1 MIQLVRIDD
10 RLLHGQVAYSWKAAL
25 SYEAIVI
32 ANDNASADPIRKSAL
47 QLAKPDGVRIAIR
60 SVDDAITLLKNE
72 KIKALKVFVIVDNPQ
87 DALRIY
93 KGIDETPDL
102 NIGGVQSQDGRI
114 ELTQAV
120 YFNESELEALDE
132 IAERKINVSVKLV
145 PSDSPQDY
153 LNLRKK

>member
-32 ANDNASADPIRKSAL
+32 ANDNAAADPIRKSAL

>member
-32 ANDNASADPIRKSAL
+32 ANDNAAADPIRKSAL

-102 NIGGVQSQDGRI
+102 NIGGVQSQDGRL

>member
-93 KGIDETPDL
+93 KGIDETPNL
-102 NIGGVQSQDGRI
+102 NIGGVQSQDGRK

-132 IAERKINVSVKLV
+132 IAERNINVSVKLV

>member
-93 KGIDETPDL
+93 KGIDETPGL
-102 NIGGVQSQDGRI
+102 NIGGVQSQDGRT

-145 PSDSPQDY
+145 PSDSPQNY

>member
-120 YFNESELEALDE
+120 YFNQSELEALDE

>member
-102 NIGGVQSQDGRI
+102 NIGGVQSQDGRT

>member
-93 KGIDETPDL
+93 KGIDETPGL
-102 NIGGVQSQDGRI
+102 NIGGVQSQDGRT

>member
-1 MIQLVRIDD
+1 MTDEKGRILCGKCKKELVRKKVNFQYMRFTFSHEVPVCPIC
-10 RLLHGQVAYSWKAAL
+10 GEVYL
-25 SYEAIVI
+25 SEKLV
-32 ANDNASADPIRKSAL
+32 
-47 QLAKPDGVRIAIR
+47 
-60 SVDDAITLLKNE
+60 NE
-72 KIKALKVFVIVDNPQ
+72 KIKALKVFLIVDNPQ

-102 NIGGVQSQDGRI
+102 NIGGVQSQDGRT